1 MYIDQHTLEKLG
13 TARLVA
19 RYAPDYEEY
28 LSDVFGREWRL
39 APPVEIK
46 GTVRLLARFVPE
58 KAASGEANGPV
69 IQLWIEFNPAMGLY
83 TVTGEFLR
91 DDKVL
96 YKSSPRMGFDDEML
110 GDPARIFD
118 WLDQSVSMGE
128 SHEETPSLDGML
140 KALDGVKTPAG
151 VVEASAAEED
161 GIMVVVLDPEGR
173 RSHDDF
179 IVSGTRFPNAGAD
192 ALAAVV
198 SKSDADWLR
207 DYADPVLAAVQKTLD
222 GLYGPDAFSA
232 EMDVG
237 GFVVVATMI
246 PALKQEQKEPISWF
260 AAELRRMAGVDG
272 SERMSDRRLG
282 SQLEAKGDYKKA
294 VQKATDAQGKLNTLT
309 NKRQKASDWRDFLS
323 MSQDLS
329 KKARRSAASE
339 YEAHTAYKASVDRAN
354 KVKPSKK
361 DGGAAYNDAW
371 READDA
377 KAALDTAKTAHQKN
391 ASALKDAEDA
401 TASAWK
407 AYEPH
412 SNDSDVDDQ
421 KAFEKAQQDA
431 SSAWGD
437 ADSAKSA
444 RRSKAKDAK
453 TALVKKLSKD
463 SDVRDPEALAA
474 WIGRRVGGEMSH
486 EEVALAK
493 TSLQSRMNNL
503 IGR

>member
-19 RYAPDYEEY
+19 RYTPDYEEY

-58 KAASGEANGPV
+58 KSASGEDSGPV

-128 SHEETPSLDGML
+128 AHEETPSLDGML

-192 ALAAVV
+192 ALAAVT
-198 SKSDADWLR
+198 SKSDTDWLR

-232 EMDVG
+232 QMDTG

-272 SERMSDRRLG
+272 SVRGNDKRITVDEVKKIKPSTKV
-282 SQLEAKGDYKKA
+282 SPFAKKA
-294 VQKATDAQGKLNTLT
+294 APPAASSPKQSKLA
-309 NKRQKASDWRDFLS
+309 KE
-323 MSQDLS
+323 LS
-329 KKARRSAASE
+329 KNPK
-339 YEAHTAYKASVDRAN
+339 
-354 KVKPSKK
+354 
-361 DGGAAYNDAW
+361 
-371 READDA
+371 
-377 KAALDTAKTAHQKN
+377 
-391 ASALKDAEDA
+391 
-401 TASAWK
+401 
-407 AYEPH
+407 
-412 SNDSDVDDQ
+412 
-421 KAFEKAQQDA
+421 
-431 SSAWGD
+431 
-437 ADSAKSA
+437 
-444 RRSKAKDAK
+444 
-453 TALVKKLSKD
+453 
-463 SDVRDPEALAA
+463 VRDPQALAH
-474 WIGRRVGGEMSH
+474 WIGMQVGGRKSH
-486 EEVALAK
+486 AAESAD
-493 TSLQSRMNNL
+493 LQARMNDIL
-503 IGR
+503 SR